1 MIKGKKKEKKDKK
14 DKNTKAIIKLMIVI
28 AFFLFVILVSRMA
41 INYYSSIVKKD
52 IAYNGRLVDQINI
65 SGLVLY
71 DYDSYDA
78 LEGYSLIKTYEEG
91 SRIRVNSLIGS
102 LVSTNNPLYND
113 LVEIN
118 DQIQKKQ
125 QLYEINTGIISEDIK
140 IIDNQVRKSLLS
152 FSSVLSSQTLSDVQM
167 HKERI
172 EALNEYLNDVKS
184 GNNEKQ
190 QQLDELYVQ
199 QQQLKQAM
207 ASDVFDVVAVNSGYL
222 SYNSQYNQQYHTYE
236 QMKAVYPSH
245 LHDEMVDNNQTELS
259 VAVKVAT
266 SKKFHIA
273 VVLSSSD
280 AARIKDIED
289 LKININTSGMDVY
302 IDISKVIIGN
312 SEDNETVVFFEVDNG
327 LSQLVS
333 LGKFDGLLVIK
344 EYEGLKIPINAIYN
358 YKYSSFQKMQVAL
371 VKGISVKFV
380 YIDVLYTDGTYAIV
394 EDIDEDYSFKVYDYY
409 ILDPYS
415 VSDGDVVN

>member
-113 LVEIN
+113 LAEIN

-152 FSSVLSSQTLSDVQM
+152 FSSVLSSQTLSDVQI

-222 SYNSQYNQQYHTYE
+222 SYNMQYNQQYHT
-236 QMKAVYPSH
+236 
-245 LHDEMVDNNQTELS
+245 
-259 VAVKVAT
+259 
-266 SKKFHIA
+266 
-273 VVLSSSD
+273 
-280 AARIKDIED
+280 
-289 LKININTSGMDVY
+289 
-302 IDISKVIIGN
+302 
-312 SEDNETVVFFEVDNG
+312 
-327 LSQLVS
+327 
-333 LGKFDGLLVIK
+333 
-344 EYEGLKIPINAIYN
+344 
-358 YKYSSFQKMQVAL
+358 
-371 VKGISVKFV
+371 
-380 YIDVLYTDGTYAIV
+380 
-394 EDIDEDYSFKVYDYY
+394 
-409 ILDPYS
+409 
-415 VSDGDVVN
+415 

>member
-125 QLYEINTGIISEDIK
+125 QLYEINT
-140 IIDNQVRKSLLS
+140 
-152 FSSVLSSQTLSDVQM
+152 
-167 HKERI
+167 
-172 EALNEYLNDVKS
+172 
-184 GNNEKQ
+184 
-190 QQLDELYVQ
+190 
-199 QQQLKQAM
+199 
-207 ASDVFDVVAVNSGYL
+207 
-222 SYNSQYNQQYHTYE
+222 
-236 QMKAVYPSH
+236 
-245 LHDEMVDNNQTELS
+245 
-259 VAVKVAT
+259 
-266 SKKFHIA
+266 
-273 VVLSSSD
+273 
-280 AARIKDIED
+280 
-289 LKININTSGMDVY
+289 
-302 IDISKVIIGN
+302 
-312 SEDNETVVFFEVDNG
+312 
-327 LSQLVS
+327 
-333 LGKFDGLLVIK
+333 
-344 EYEGLKIPINAIYN
+344 
-358 YKYSSFQKMQVAL
+358 
-371 VKGISVKFV
+371 
-380 YIDVLYTDGTYAIV
+380 
-394 EDIDEDYSFKVYDYY
+394 
-409 ILDPYS
+409 
-415 VSDGDVVN
+415 